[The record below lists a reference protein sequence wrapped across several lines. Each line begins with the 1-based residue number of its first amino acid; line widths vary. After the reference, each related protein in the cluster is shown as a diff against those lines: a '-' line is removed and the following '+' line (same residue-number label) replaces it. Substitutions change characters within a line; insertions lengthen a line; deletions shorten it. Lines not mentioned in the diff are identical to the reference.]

1 MAKTIDSVKA
11 SFNTVRTGRA
21 SPSLLDRVIVQYYG
35 ADTPLNQIASVSVS
49 GTSTLLVEPY
59 DKTAVADIE
68 RALLEADTGLTPMS
82 DGQTIRLAVPPLTQE
97 RRVSLVKQ
105 VKGLAEDG
113 RVALRNIRRDA
124 VDSVKKLEKKK
135 ALGKDESKSIQD
147 DIQKLTDKYVK
158 QIDALYKQKDADIMK
173 V

>member
-1 MAKTIDSVKA
+1 MTKTIESVKA

-21 SPSLLDRVIVQYYG
+21 NPSLLDRVIVQYYG

-59 DKTAVADIE
+59 DKAAVADIE

-135 ALGKDESKSIQD
+135 ALGKDESKAIQD

-158 QIDALYKQKDADIMK
+158 QIDTLYKQKDADIMK